1 MMANNIYAEIERH
14 SKGYAR
20 VSINKLEFHSARDLD
35 DKNVDRLLGIFRL
48 RGCQRD
54 DPANAVPAVVEDQ
67 TLADISLALSQ
78 TGIGARTVP
87 LSGTVELQCL
97 HGRHRI
103 SAARRFLPASDKWWT
118 VKVFDR
124 GTR

>member
-14 SKGYAR
+14 CKGYAR
-20 VSINKLEFHSARDLD
+20 VNINNLEFHSARDLD
-35 DKNVDRLLGIFRL
+35 DQNVDRLLGIFRL

-54 DPANAVPAVVEDQ
+54 DPANAVPVVVEDQ
-67 TLADISLALSQ
+67 TLADISSALSQ
-78 TGIGARTVP
+78 NPIGARTVP
-87 LSGTVELQCL
+87 LSGTVKLQCL

-118 VKVFDR
+118 VKVFDH